1 MMEYSTATV
10 DDSLDVTHIW
20 RRFQRE
26 SSQSYVDFDWDKAH
40 EQVLSWIKDK
50 DWEIFL
56 AWKGRILCGVLIG
69 AVTTY
74 PYSKALIAGDYI
86 WYIIPESRGGMT
98 GVRLMRMMEKWARD
112 RGAVSMETGSTSGID
127 NRANGLMERL
137 GFSPVGML
145 MRKGL

>member
-1 MMEYSTATV
+1 MDYSTATV

-20 RRFQRE
+20 RRFQQE

-40 EQVLSWIKDK
+40 EQVLSWIEDK

-74 PYSKALIAGDYI
+74 PYSRALIAGDYI

-98 GVRLMRMMEKWARD
+98 GVRLMRMMETWARD
-112 RGAVSMETGSTSGID
+112 RGAVSMETGSTSGIE
-127 NRANGLMERL
+127 NRAMGLMERL

>member
-1 MMEYSTATV
+1 MEYSTATV
-10 DDSLDVTHIW
+10 ADSLDVTSIW
-20 RRFQRE
+20 KRFQEE

-40 EQVLSWIKDK
+40 EQVLSWIKDEN
-50 DWEIFL
+50 WEIF
-56 AWKGRILCGVLIG
+56 GTLIG

-98 GVRLMRMMEKWARD
+98 GVRLMRMMETWAKD

>member
-1 MMEYSTATV
+1 MEYSTATV

-98 GVRLMRMMEKWARD
+98 GVRLMRMMESWARN
-112 RGAVSMETGSTSGID
+112 RGAISMETGSTSGID

>member
-1 MMEYSTATV
+1 MDYSTATV

-20 RRFQRE
+20 RRFQQE

-40 EQVLSWIKDK
+40 EQVLSWIEDK

-74 PYSKALIAGDYI
+74 PYSRALIAGDYI

-98 GVRLMRMMEKWARD
+98 GVRLMRMMETWARD
-112 RGAVSMETGSTSGID
+112 RGAVSMETGSTSGVE
-127 NRANGLMERL
+127 NRAMGLMERL

>member
-1 MMEYSTATV
+1 MEYSTATV

-127 NRANGLMERL
+127 TRANGLMERL

>member
-1 MMEYSTATV
+1 MDYSTATAA
-10 DDSLDVTHIW
+10 DSLDVTSIW
-20 RRFQRE
+20 KRFQEE

-40 EQVLSWIKDK
+40 EQVLSWIGDE

-56 AWKGRILCGVLIG
+56 ARKGRELCGTLIG

-98 GVRLMRMMEKWARD
+98 GVRLMRMMESWARD

>member
-1 MMEYSTATV
+1 MEYSTATV

>member
-1 MMEYSTATV
+1 MEYSTATV

-40 EQVLSWIKDK
+40 EQVLSWIKDEN
-50 DWEIFL
+50 WEIFL

>member
-1 MMEYSTATV
+1 MDYSTATV

-20 RRFQRE
+20 RRFQQE

-40 EQVLSWIKDK
+40 EQVLSWIEDK

-74 PYSKALIAGDYI
+74 PYSRALIAGDYI

-112 RGAVSMETGSTSGID
+112 RGAVSMETGSTSGVE
-127 NRANGLMERL
+127 NRAMGLMERL

>member
-1 MMEYSTATV
+1 MDYSTATV

-40 EQVLSWIKDK
+40 EQVLSWIEDK

-74 PYSKALIAGDYI
+74 PYSRALIAGDYI

-112 RGAVSMETGSTSGID
+112 RGAVSMETGSTSGIE
-127 NRANGLMERL
+127 NRAMGLMERL

>member
-1 MMEYSTATV
+1 MDYSTATV

-40 EQVLSWIKDK
+40 EQVLSWIEDK

-74 PYSKALIAGDYI
+74 PYSRALIAGDYI

-98 GVRLMRMMEKWARD
+98 GVRLMRMMETWARD
-112 RGAVSMETGSTSGID
+112 RGAVSMETGSTSGVE
-127 NRANGLMERL
+127 NRAMGLMERL

>member
-1 MMEYSTATV
+1 MEYSTATV
-10 DDSLDVTHIW
+10 ADSLDVTHIW
-20 RRFQRE
+20 KRFQEE

-40 EQVLSWIKDK
+40 EQVLSWIGDE

-56 AWKGRILCGVLIG
+56 ARKGKELCRTLIG

-98 GVRLMRMMEKWARD
+98 GVRLMRMMESWARD

>member
-1 MMEYSTATV
+1 MEYSTATV
-10 DDSLDVTHIW
+10 ADSLDVTHIW
-20 RRFQRE
+20 KRFQEE

-40 EQVLSWIKDK
+40 EQVLSWIEDEN
-50 DWEIFL
+50 WEIFL
-56 AWKGRILCGVLIG
+56 ARKGNELCGTLIG

-98 GVRLMRMMEKWARD
+98 GVRLMRMMESWARD

>member
-1 MMEYSTATV
+1 MDYSTATV

-20 RRFQRE
+20 RRFQQE

-40 EQVLSWIKDK
+40 EQVLSWIEDK

-74 PYSKALIAGDYI
+74 PYSRALIAGDYI
-86 WYIIPESRGGMT
+86 WYIVPESRGGMT
-98 GVRLMRMMEKWARD
+98 GVRLMRMMETWARD
-112 RGAVSMETGSTSGID
+112 RGAVSMETGSTSGVE
-127 NRANGLMERL
+127 NRAMGLMERL

>member
-1 MMEYSTATV
+1 MEYSTATV

-98 GVRLMRMMEKWARD
+98 GVRLMRMMEKWAKG
-112 RGAVSMETGSTSGID
+112 RGAVVMETGATSGIE
-127 NRANGLMERL
+127 NRAAGLMERL

>member
-1 MMEYSTATV
+1 MEYSTATV
-10 DDSLDVTHIW
+10 ADSLDVTSIW
-20 RRFQRE
+20 KRFQEE

-40 EQVLSWIKDK
+40 EQVLSWIKDE

-56 AWKGRILCGVLIG
+56 ARKGKELCGTLIG

-98 GVRLMRMMEKWARD
+98 GVRLMRMMESWARD
-112 RGAVSMETGSTSGID
+112 R
-127 NRANGLMERL
+127 
-137 GFSPVGML
+137 
-145 MRKGL
+145 

>member
-1 MMEYSTATV
+1 MEYSTATV

-20 RRFQRE
+20 RRFQQE

-40 EQVLSWIKDK
+40 EQVLSWIEDK

-74 PYSKALIAGDYI
+74 PYSRALIAGDYI

-98 GVRLMRMMEKWARD
+98 GVRLMRMMETWARD
-112 RGAVSMETGSTSGID
+112 RGAVSMETGSTSGVE
-127 NRANGLMERL
+127 NRAMGLMERL